1 MLSAEDVVR
10 KVSALGLPVGQYIVV
25 GGGTL
30 AVRGIR
36 ETKDLD
42 IVVLPEPFL
51 ELAKTWPLDKEYEG
65 KWRRQRL
72 KKGEVEMYPDLYLER
87 KNVYLDLKELIDNAE
102 IIRGIPFQPL
112 THLMMCKLDTA
123 REKDLADV
131 ALIEQYLQSH

>member
-1 MLSAEDVVR
+1 MLGVEDVVR
-10 KVSALGLPVGQYIVV
+10 KVLELGLPLGKYIVV

-42 IVVLPEPFL
+42 IVVLPELFL
-51 ELAKTWPLDKEYEG
+51 ELSRTWPLDKEYEG
-65 KWRRQRL
+65 KWQRQRL
-72 KKGEVEMYPDLYLER
+72 KRGEVEMYPDLYLER
-87 KNVYLDLKELIDNAE
+87 KNIYLNLKELIDTAE
-102 IIRGIPFQPL
+102 IIKGIPFQPL

-131 ALIEQYLQSH
+131 ELIQKYLQSH